1 MEEVILKIVTPKV
14 SYGPYECDS
23 IHLTVCDNES
33 MQGGGSYGIRK
44 GHAKALMVLECGNIR
59 VFRDGQLLIEGKSG
73 CGFATVEN
81 NQVTAV
87 VESFVM

>member
-33 MQGGGSYGIRK
+33 SSANRIKITQTVRK
-44 GHAKALMVLECGNIR
+44 K
-59 VFRDGQLLIEGKSG
+59 
-73 CGFATVEN
+73 
-81 NQVTAV
+81 
-87 VESFVM
+87 